1 MEWISKAKCKNLT
14 HLFYPPDNERPPA
27 ANRREQAARFVCSEC
42 SVFKQCKDYA
52 RSNGEIGYWAG
63 ENEFDR
69 YLLGFKVQTPYWAF
83 TRCLIAYSKRKHV
96 RYKN

>member
-1 MEWISKAKCKNLT
+1 MQWVSKAECKNLT

-27 ANRREQAARFVCSEC
+27 ANRREAIAYSICSQCKVIE
-42 SVFKQCKDYA
+42 QCKDYA
-52 RSNGEIGYWAG
+52 RTNGEIGYWAG

-69 YLLGFKVQTPYWAF
+69 HLLGFTLKTPYWAF
-83 TRCLIAYSKRKHV
+83 TRALYAYSKRKHV